1 MNIISL
7 LDNKLIKSVE
17 KREKIAESIRKKL
30 ITIKEIKKLEDVLD
44 HKKMALVFE
53 AMEAVSSEKPEISN
67 KDWLKFTKGFVES
80 KSNSIKREA
89 SRIVGNIAHLFP
101 SELDAIIQS
110 LMKNTKDEGT
120 VIRWS
125 SAYALAR
132 IIQIPKY
139 ANSKLFDV
147 LTDLC
152 GKEKE
157 NGVKNQ
163 LLNGLKK
170 AKKLRGR

>member
-7 LDNKLIKSVE
+7 LDNKSIKPVQ
-17 KREKIAESIRKKL
+17 KREEIAEAIRKKS
-30 ITIKEIKKLEDVLD
+30 ITIKEIQKLKNTLD
-44 HKKMALVFE
+44 DKKMALVFE
-53 AMEAVSSEKPEISN
+53 AMEEVSSKNPEISN
-67 KDWLKFTKGFVES
+67 RDWLKFTQKFITS
-80 KSNSIKREA
+80 KSNNIKREV

-101 SELDAIIQS
+101 NDLDAAITDI
-110 LMKNTKDEGT
+110 MKNTKDEGT

-125 SAYALAR
+125 SAYAFAR

-152 GKEKE
+152 DKEKE
-157 NGVKNQ
+157 NGIKNQ

-170 AKKLRGR
+170 AKKLRK